1 MLKYFKNNGFQ
12 KALRSHTNYQ
22 YSRPA
27 ATYNTGDSI
36 AIMASVRDKSQ
47 VQSFVTGLRSAQ
59 VHVLFYDHKKP
70 AKGEDAAVAADT
82 YTAAQVQWSGVP
94 TGEVVEVFLQR
105 EYDRLYYLSFDMPQC
120 QYYIYRLLKVRLS
133 IGPLL
138 SDCDHSFDLNIELKN
153 EDISTLI
160 KEVKKGIAHL
170 TGM

>member
-1 MLKYFKNNGFQ
+1 MGFRKPSGRTLTTSIRDQ
-12 KALRSHTNYQ
+12 QPLIIQETRSPLWPVSGINRT
-22 YSRPA
+22 
-27 ATYNTGDSI
+27 
-36 AIMASVRDKSQ
+36 
-47 VQSFVTGLRSAQ
+47 
-59 VHVLFYDHKKP
+59 
-70 AKGEDAAVAADT
+70 VAADT